1 MTNNKEDIRD
11 FIRKNYAEVAQKG
24 TEGGCCGGG

>member
-11 FIRKNYAEVAQKG
+11 FIRKNYAEVAAV
-24 TEGGCCGGG
+24 EGAVVVVL